1 MGSVIRHI
9 KAQPAPSVVDQHRA
23 QVQGSVA
30 EGQAI
35 ADGIIK
41 CVKGQGD
48 TLKMFLERISGLSKE
63 GRTAF
68 RAQLDVT
75 LKGIRENIKALGDTT
90 EAKRAAGSARV
101 RISDCRKF
109 STACD
114 AGFNFSAH
122 KGETYP
128 ALISLSRAFSESAA
142 ATGPSA
148 KRGRKAKTWEEKF
161 SHYVSDT
168 LGLNAE
174 QMAEARVILA
184 KLAKTS
190 S

>member
-9 KAQPAPSVVDQHRA
+9 KAQPTPSVVDQHRA

-35 ADGIIK
+35 ADAVVRY
-41 CVKGQGD
+41 VKSSGE
-48 TLKMFLERISGLSKE
+48 TLKQFLERISGLTKE

-68 RAQLDVT
+68 RATLDVT
-75 LKGIRENIKALGDTT
+75 LKGIRDNIKALGDTP

-101 RISDCRKF
+101 RISECRKF

-114 AGFNFSAH
+114 AGFNFAAH

-128 ALISLSRAFSESAA
+128 ALISLSRAFAESAA
-142 ATGPSA
+142 THGAREL
-148 KRGRKAKTWEEKF
+148 RGRKPKSWDEKF
-161 SHYVSDT
+161 THYVTVT
-168 LGLNAE
+168 LALDAE
-174 QMAEARVILA
+174 QMAQARVLLA
-184 KLAKTS
+184 KMAKS
-190 S
+190 QS

>member
-1 MGSVIRHI
+1 MGSVIRHT

-35 ADGIIK
+35 ADAVVRY
-41 CVKGQGD
+41 VKSSGE
-48 TLKMFLERISGLSKE
+48 TLKQFLERIAGLTKE

-68 RAQLDVT
+68 RASLDVT

-90 EAKRAAGSARV
+90 EAKRAAASERV
-101 RISDCRKF
+101 RISECRKF

-114 AGFNFSAH
+114 AGFNYSAH

-128 ALISLSRAFSESAA
+128 ALISLSRAFAESAA
-142 ATGPSA
+142 ATGPSV
-148 KRGRKAKTWEEKF
+148 KRGRKAKTWDEKF
-161 SHYVSDT
+161 THYVTDT
-168 LGLNAE
+168 LKLDAE
-174 QMAEARVILA
+174 QMAQARVLLA
-184 KLAKTS
+184 KLAKTRS
-190 S
+190 

>member
-9 KAQPAPSVVDQHRA
+9 KAQPSPSVVDQHRA

-35 ADGIIK
+35 ADAVVRY
-41 CVKGQGD
+41 VKSSGE
-48 TLKMFLERISGLSKE
+48 TLKQFLERIAGLTKE

-68 RAQLDVT
+68 RATLDVT

-101 RISDCRKF
+101 RISECRKF

-142 ATGPSA
+142 ATGPSV
-148 KRGRKAKTWEEKF
+148 KRGRKSKTWEEKF

-174 QMAEARVILA
+174 QMSEARVILA
-184 KLAKTS
+184 KLAKTQA
-190 S
+190 